1 MKNSSKPNMK
11 QVFDQLANLKLA
23 EPSVNLY
30 AQTLNRL
37 KRRNIIPLFWLRTA
51 ACFLIAL
58 ITTEFYIVSNKE
70 KIHSQDSS
78 IVILKTNNILYN
90 E

>member
-1 MKNSSKPNMK
+1 MKNSSNPNMK
-11 QVFDQLANLKLA
+11 QVFEHLANIKLA
-23 EPSVNLY
+23 EPSTNLY

-37 KRRNIIPLFWLRTA
+37 KRRNIIPLFWLRAA

-58 ITTEFYIVSNKE
+58 ITTEFYIVSKKE
-70 KIHSQDSS
+70 NIHIQDSS
-78 IVILKTNNILYN
+78 VGVLKTNNFLYH